1 MSIIPTSKIHGINLY
16 PTPVNLTTAN
26 GESIHCDGQTEATLS
41 FPQLRR
47 EFKWTFIVANV
58 THPLLGLDS
67 LQQFGLNLDLQSNTL
82 CDPLTQCI
90 ANLTETKSC
99 YKVTVNNISSLPMK
113 IQEILNKVP
122 NILLPLSKTRVNTL
136 IYHHIETTTSVPV
149 FAKTRQLS
157 EEKFKSAKIEF
168 QKLLDNGTIQ
178 RSKSAWSSPLH
189 IVTKPNGKH
198 RICGDYRNLNV
209 VLKVDR
215 YNIPNINSL
224 SSKLCYKKFFTKL
237 DLVAAY
243 HNIPI
248 HSDDVCK
255 TAITTPFGLFEYL
268 YMPFGLR
275 NARSTFQR
283 FMDSIFSDTDFTFTY
298 IDDILIFS
306 E

>member
-1 MSIIPTSKIHGINLY
+1 MSIIPTSKMHGINLY

-26 GESIHCDGQTEATLS
+26 GESIHSDGQTEATLS

-58 THPLLGLDS
+58 THPLLGLHF
-67 LQQFGLNLDLQSNTL
+67 LQQFGLKLDLPNNTL
-82 CDPLTQCI
+82 CDPLTQCV

-99 YKVTVNNISSLPMK
+99 FKVTMNNISSLPMK

-122 NILLPLSKTRVNTL
+122 NILLPQSKTRVNTG
-136 IYHHIETTTSVPV
+136 IYHIETTTNVPV

-157 EEKFKSAKIEF
+157 EETFKSAKIEF
-168 QKLLDNGTIQ
+168 QKLLENGTIQ
-178 RSKSAWSSPLH
+178 RSKFAWSSPLH

-198 RICGDYRNLNV
+198 RICGNYRNLNV
-209 VLKVDR
+209 ISKVDR

-224 SSKLCYKKFFTKL
+224 SYKLCNKKFFTKL

-248 HSDDVCK
+248 LPDDVCK

-268 YMPFGLR
+268 
-275 NARSTFQR
+275 
-283 FMDSIFSDTDFTFTY
+283 
-298 IDDILIFS
+298 
-306 E
+306 